1 MLERRCGAELL
12 DLGDVT
18 LHGAAF
24 CPTIVPVP
32 TLPARV
38 ARTFTSGVA
47 ATVDQAL
54 SKVIFGRSESSRSA
68 SAAESLGPS
77 ERVARLG
84 EIEALYAPYV
94 SDPDAFFP
102 FVRPSIARADVR
114 DFGGRGAVI
123 DLSWPSALPP
133 LHLDDELSRRLRSRA
148 SVNEIAHARAFLHTD
163 APRPAIILLHGYLGG
178 DVRVEER
185 AFPVKWLFDRGLDVV
200 LGLMP
205 HHGKRGVSG
214 KRPLLPASDP
224 RLTIEGFR
232 HGIVDLRSLAW
243 WLRSRGSVAVGAMG
257 MSLGGYTTA
266 LLSTVEPLDF
276 AFPMIPLASIADFAR
291 DRDRLVGT
299 ATQRREQHDA
309 LERAHA
315 VVSPLARPSRVP
327 KENVLVLA
335 GEADR
340 ITPIAHAEKLAAHM
354 EGKLIAFP
362 GGHIVQAGRDEG
374 FREIAR
380 LLGARGW
387 LDPR

>member
-1 MLERRCGAELL
+1 MA
-12 DLGDVT
+12 
-18 LHGAAF
+18 
-24 CPTIVPVP
+24 TIARKVQKA
-32 TLPARV
+32 LAARV
-38 ARTFTSGVA
+38 AVG
-47 ATVDQAL
+47 VDQAFN
-54 SKVIFGRSESSRSA
+54 KMIFGRSEASRQG
-68 SAAESLGPS
+68 SAAESLGPR
-77 ERVARLG
+77 ERIARLS
-84 EIEALYAPYV
+84 EIAATYAPYV
-94 SDPDAFFP
+94 DDAAAFFP
-102 FVRPSIARADVR
+102 RTLGARFETTFVRPMGPNGV
-114 DFGGRGAVI
+114 VN
-123 DLSWPSALPP
+123 DLSWASPLAP
-133 LHLDDELSRRLRSRA
+133 LHLDAELTRRLEARA
-148 SVNEIAHARAFLHTD
+148 PTNEIAHARLFLHRD

-185 AFPVKWLFDRGLDVV
+185 AFPVRWLFDRGLDVV
-200 LGLMP
+200 LGLLP
-205 HHGKRGVSG
+205 HHGKRGVRG

-232 HGIVDLRSLAW
+232 HGVVDLRTLVAY
-243 WLRSRGSVAVGAMG
+243 LRERGSPAVGAMG

-266 LLSTVEPLDF
+266 LLSTIEPLDF

-299 ATQRREQHDA
+299 ATQQREQHEA

-315 VVSPLARPSRVP
+315 VVSPLSRPCLVP
-327 KENVLVLA
+327 PENVLVLA

-340 ITPIAHAEKLAAHM
+340 ITPIAHAEKLAAHLG
-354 EGKLIAFP
+354 GKLIAFH